1 MYPTKPRDG
10 YNKNYQGGYQKNTSV
25 PPGFEAKQGPQ
36 EPGVKQMLQQL
47 LQGQS
52 TGNVDLNKRLSEING
67 RIDFSHHDLQT
78 KIEALTSRIHQ
89 LEHKGGTA
97 SSSRTQGQLPG
108 KAEQNPKEYVQAIT
122 LRSGRALPPR
132 TGPAPVNED
141 IEEQEEEISVETE
154 ATAPVTEEEPPV
166 QEKEKAPEEVQKKKK
181 APAFVPPPYKPQLP
195 FPVRFKKQQL
205 EKARALFDKQ
215 IKEIDITMPFL
226 DACML
231 IPPYQKF
238 LKDAVTERRKEVQGM
253 VVLSQE
259 CSAIITRKVVGKKFE
274 DPGSFTLPCSI
285 GPLAFNRSLCDLG
298 AGVSVM
304 PLTVAKRLGFEKYQ
318 KCDVSLVLADRSV
331 RIPVG
336 MLEDLPVRVG
346 NVEIP
351 TDFVILEMDEEP
363 KDPLILGRPFLAT
376 AGAIID
382 VQRGKIELNFGDD
395 FKLSFDIK
403 RSMKKPTIDGQLFWV
418 ETLDQLADE
427 YLEELA
433 TEDQLQLTL
442 TEKAEEKSYFNTE
455 SLEYARLLDSHRGTV
470 PNDVVEEIIGRSV
483 RVEEIHKVE
492 AEHDL
497 EQPSDDDWSELKAPK
512 VDLKTLP
519 DGLRYAFLGPNSTYP
534 VIVNQEL
541 TPPQLT
547 SLLNELR
554 KFRRAIGY
562 SLEDIKGI
570 SPELCTHRIH
580 LDNESKGSIEHQ
592 RRLNPNLKEV
602 VKKEILKLLDAGVIY
617 PISDSTW
624 VSPVHCVPKK
634 GGITVVK
641 NEKDEMIPTRTITG
655 HRMCIDYRKLNAATR
670 KDHFPLPFID
680 QMLERLANHPFYCFL
695 DGYSGFFQIPI
706 HPNDQEKT
714 TFTCPYGTFAYK
726 RMPFGLC
733 NAPATFQRCM
743 TSIFS
748 DLIEDTVEVFMDDFS
763 VYGSS
768 FVSCL
773 SNLCRVLK
781 RCEETNLVLNW
792 EKCHFM
798 VREGIV
804 LGHKISEKGIE
815 VDQAKIEVMSQLAP
829 PKTVKDETEFL
840 FDEECL
846 KAFEMIKTALVTAP
860 IVQAPNWDY
869 PFEIMCDASDYAVG
883 AVLGQR
889 IDKKLH
895 VIYYASRTMDD
906 AQGRYATT
914 EKELLA
920 VVFAFEK
927 FRSYLVGS
935 KVIVYTDH
943 AALRHLLAKK
953 DTKPRL
959 LRWILLLQE
968 FDLEILDKKGVE
980 NGVADHLSRMR
991 SGKSVG
997 LAVRLEQLKAVEEKE
1012 APWYADYANYL
1023 VCGEVPAD
1031 LSPYQKKKF
1040 FRDISHFFW
1049 DEPYLFKRGSD
1060 GLFRRCI
1067 AQEEVE
1073 GILEHCHGSSYG
1085 GHFATF
1091 KTASKVLQAGFWWP
1105 SLFKDTH
1112 DFIARCDRCQREG
1125 SISKRNEMPQNP
1137 ILEVEVFD
1145 VWGIDFMG
1153 PFEPPSHGNRYI
1165 LVAVD
1170 YVSKWV
1176 EAIASPTNDA
1186 KVVLKLFK
1194 SIIFP
1199 RYGVPRVVISDGGS
1213 HFINKVFENLLKK
1226 YGVKHKVA
1234 TPYHP
1239 QTSGQVEVSNKQIKG
1254 ILRTI
1259 VGVTKKDWAVKLD
1272 DALWAYRTAYKTPI
1286 GRTPF
1291 SLLYGKSCHLPVEI
1305 EYRALWA
1312 IKLLNFDIRSAQ
1324 EKRGFD
1330 LHELEEIRLDAYESS
1345 KIYKE
1350 RTKAFHDKKI
1360 VPKVFKVGEYALL
1373 FNSRAKLFPGKLKS
1387 KWSGPFEIKDVLP
1400 YGAVTLLNDNGD
1412 DGENVVE
1419 DSKEGDEGS
1428 SKFQTAE
1435 TSTRK
1440 RKASKSPQASTKGDS
1455 TSSSSSDSF

>member
-1 MYPTKPRDG
+1 
-10 YNKNYQGGYQKNTSV
+10 
-25 PPGFEAKQGPQ
+25 
-36 EPGVKQMLQQL
+36 
-47 LQGQS
+47 
-52 TGNVDLNKRLSEING
+52 
-67 RIDFSHHDLQT
+67 
-78 KIEALTSRIHQ
+78 
-89 LEHKGGTA
+89 
-97 SSSRTQGQLPG
+97 
-108 KAEQNPKEYVQAIT
+108 
-122 LRSGRALPPR
+122 
-132 TGPAPVNED
+132 
-141 IEEQEEEISVETE
+141 
-154 ATAPVTEEEPPV
+154 
-166 QEKEKAPEEVQKKKK
+166 
-181 APAFVPPPYKPQLP
+181 
-195 FPVRFKKQQL
+195 
-205 EKARALFDKQ
+205 
-215 IKEIDITMPFL
+215 
-226 DACML
+226 
-231 IPPYQKF
+231 
-238 LKDAVTERRKEVQGM
+238 
-253 VVLSQE
+253 
-259 CSAIITRKVVGKKFE
+259 
-274 DPGSFTLPCSI
+274 
-285 GPLAFNRSLCDLG
+285 
-298 AGVSVM
+298 
-304 PLTVAKRLGFEKYQ
+304 
-318 KCDVSLVLADRSV
+318 
-331 RIPVG
+331 
-336 MLEDLPVRVG
+336 
-346 NVEIP
+346 
-351 TDFVILEMDEEP
+351 MDEEP

-433 TEDQLQLTL
+433 TEDQLQLAL
-442 TEKAEEKSYFNTE
+442 TEKVEEKSYFNTE

-743 TSIFS
+743 T
-748 DLIEDTVEVFMDDFS
+748 
-763 VYGSS
+763 
-768 FVSCL
+768 
-773 SNLCRVLK
+773 VLK

-829 PKTVKDETEFL
+829 PKTVKDVRSFLGHAGFYRRFIKDFSKIARPLTRLLCKETEFL

-968 FDLEILDKKGVE
+968 FDLEILDKKG
-980 NGVADHLSRMR
+980 

-1023 VCGEVPAD
+1023 VCGEVQAD

-1073 GILEHCHGSSYG
+1073 EYSSIVTDRATEVTLRLSKQLPKFFKPDSGGQAFSKTLTTSLQGVIDANEKGAFPSAMKCHKTRYLRWKCLMYGASTSWALSS
-1085 GHFATF
+1085 HLLT
-1091 KTASKVLQAGFWWP
+1091 
-1105 SLFKDTH
+1105 
-1112 DFIARCDRCQREG
+1112 
-1125 SISKRNEMPQNP
+1125 
-1137 ILEVEVFD
+1137 
-1145 VWGIDFMG
+1145 GID
-1153 PFEPPSHGNRYI
+1153 
-1165 LVAVD
+1165 
-1170 YVSKWV
+1170 
-1176 EAIASPTNDA
+1176 
-1186 KVVLKLFK
+1186 
-1194 SIIFP
+1194 
-1199 RYGVPRVVISDGGS
+1199 
-1213 HFINKVFENLLKK
+1213 
-1226 YGVKHKVA
+1226 
-1234 TPYHP
+1234 
-1239 QTSGQVEVSNKQIKG
+1239 TS
-1254 ILRTI
+1254 
-1259 VGVTKKDWAVKLD
+1259 
-1272 DALWAYRTAYKTPI
+1272 
-1286 GRTPF
+1286 
-1291 SLLYGKSCHLPVEI
+1291 
-1305 EYRALWA
+1305 
-1312 IKLLNFDIRSAQ
+1312 
-1324 EKRGFD
+1324 
-1330 LHELEEIRLDAYESS
+1330 
-1345 KIYKE
+1345 
-1350 RTKAFHDKKI
+1350 
-1360 VPKVFKVGEYALL
+1360 
-1373 FNSRAKLFPGKLKS
+1373 
-1387 KWSGPFEIKDVLP
+1387 
-1400 YGAVTLLNDNGD
+1400 
-1412 DGENVVE
+1412 
-1419 DSKEGDEGS
+1419 
-1428 SKFQTAE
+1428 
-1435 TSTRK
+1435 
-1440 RKASKSPQASTKGDS
+1440 
-1455 TSSSSSDSF
+1455 

>member
-1 MYPTKPRDG
+1 
-10 YNKNYQGGYQKNTSV
+10 
-25 PPGFEAKQGPQ
+25 
-36 EPGVKQMLQQL
+36 
-47 LQGQS
+47 
-52 TGNVDLNKRLSEING
+52 
-67 RIDFSHHDLQT
+67 
-78 KIEALTSRIHQ
+78 
-89 LEHKGGTA
+89 
-97 SSSRTQGQLPG
+97 
-108 KAEQNPKEYVQAIT
+108 
-122 LRSGRALPPR
+122 
-132 TGPAPVNED
+132 
-141 IEEQEEEISVETE
+141 
-154 ATAPVTEEEPPV
+154 
-166 QEKEKAPEEVQKKKK
+166 
-181 APAFVPPPYKPQLP
+181 
-195 FPVRFKKQQL
+195 
-205 EKARALFDKQ
+205 
-215 IKEIDITMPFL
+215 
-226 DACML
+226 
-231 IPPYQKF
+231 
-238 LKDAVTERRKEVQGM
+238 
-253 VVLSQE
+253 
-259 CSAIITRKVVGKKFE
+259 
-274 DPGSFTLPCSI
+274 
-285 GPLAFNRSLCDLG
+285 
-298 AGVSVM
+298 
-304 PLTVAKRLGFEKYQ
+304 
-318 KCDVSLVLADRSV
+318 
-331 RIPVG
+331 

-714 TFTCPYGTFAYK
+714 PSHVPMELLPINGSQAL
-726 RMPFGLC
+726 RGDEPSAQLG
-733 NAPATFQRCM
+733 
-743 TSIFS
+743 
-748 DLIEDTVEVFMDDFS
+748 EVSLYACSTKDSQGREKFPWARGFYRRFIKDFS
-763 VYGSS
+763 KIARP
-768 FVSCL
+768 L
-773 SNLCRVLK
+773 TRLLCK
-781 RCEETNLVLNW
+781 
-792 EKCHFM
+792 
-798 VREGIV
+798 
-804 LGHKISEKGIE
+804 
-815 VDQAKIEVMSQLAP
+815 
-829 PKTVKDETEFL
+829 ETEFL

-968 FDLEILDKKGVE
+968 FDLEILDKKG
-980 NGVADHLSRMR
+980 

-1073 GILEHCHGSSYG
+1073 EYSSIVTDR
-1085 GHFATF
+1085 ATEVTLRLS
-1091 KTASKVLQAGFWWP
+1091 KQLPKVLQAGFWWP

-1145 VWGIDFMG
+1145 
-1153 PFEPPSHGNRYI
+1153 
-1165 LVAVD
+1165 
-1170 YVSKWV
+1170 WV

-1400 YGAVTLLNDNGD
+1400 YGAVTLLNNNGEEFTVNGHKLKPYLGQRIQ
-1412 DGENVVE
+1412 GEGV
-1419 DSKEGDEGS
+1419 
-1428 SKFQTAE
+1428 
-1435 TSTRK
+1435 STPLPD
-1440 RKASKSPQASTKGDS
+1440 APLA
-1455 TSSSSSDSF
+1455 